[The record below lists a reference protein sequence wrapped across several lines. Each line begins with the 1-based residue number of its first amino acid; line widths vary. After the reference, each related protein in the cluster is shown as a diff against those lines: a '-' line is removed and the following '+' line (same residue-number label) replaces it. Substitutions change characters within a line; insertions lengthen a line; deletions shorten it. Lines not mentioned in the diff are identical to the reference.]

1 MTQNWHPLPL
11 HTHIVELLERNG
23 GTYTNVE
30 LFKELKEKN
39 TDLNMRYFNKIL
51 MKLEI
56 SGIIRVTEL
65 SKNKQNIE
73 LLSNIS

>member
-11 HTHIVELLERNG
+11 HTHMVELLERSG
-23 GTYTNVE
+23 GTCTNVE
-30 LFKELKEKN
+30 LFQSLKEKN
-39 TDLNMRYFNKIL
+39 SDLNMRYFNNIL

-73 LLSNIS
+73 LLSNVS